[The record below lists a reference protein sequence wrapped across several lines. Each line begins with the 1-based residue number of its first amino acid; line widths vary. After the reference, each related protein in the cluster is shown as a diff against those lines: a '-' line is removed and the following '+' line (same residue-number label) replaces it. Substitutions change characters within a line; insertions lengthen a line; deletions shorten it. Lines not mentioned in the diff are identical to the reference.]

1 MVPVFVTLGSNIM
14 PEHNLPAAVEM
25 LAHEPGLDVRAVS
38 RVYRSPAVGADGSIN
53 PDQEDFLNAAVL
65 VETDLSIPTLKKDI
79 LRRIE
84 AQLDRVRTPDKFA
97 PRTIDLDIVLYG
109 DEVLGLIIEDF
120 EGGKEMLFPDPD
132 ITRFAHVALP
142 LADIDPGFVHPVT
155 GETLAMIAGRFRDA
169 PGITID
175 PLMLA
180 V

>member
-1 MVPVFVTLGSNIM
+1 MVPVFVTLGSNIA
-14 PEHNLPAAVEM
+14 PEENIPAALDL
-25 LAHEPGLDVRAVS
+25 LAQEPGLDVRAVS
-38 RVYRSPAVGADGSIN
+38 RVYRSHAVGADGSVN
-53 PDQEDFLNAAVL
+53 PEQADFLNAAAL

-120 EGGKEMLFPDPD
+120 EGGKEIVFPDPD

-142 LADIDPGFVHPVT
+142 IADLDPGFVHPVT
-155 GETLAMIAGRFRDA
+155 GETLAAIADRFRDT
-169 PGITID
+169 PGISVDALT
-175 PLMLA
+175 L
-180 V
+180 VV